1 MKRVILLAALL
12 IPSQAAA
19 DDRHRATIGYATIG
33 AGAAFI
39 AAGTYF
45 GAHAYSLKR
54 DADCTGKLCSQRGL
68 DDIDSARTSATLST
82 ITFGVGIA
90 ALGVG
95 TYLVLSAPK
104 NAATTTGLFITP
116 TSFSFAATF

>member
-12 IPSQAAA
+12 IPNRAAA
-19 DDRHRATIGYATIG
+19 DDGSRATIGYATLG
-33 AGAAFI
+33 GGAAFV
-39 AAGTYF
+39 AAGIYF
-45 GAHAYSLKR
+45 GANAYSLKR
-54 DADCTGKLCSQRGL
+54 DADCNGKLCSARGL

-82 ITFGVGIA
+82 ITLGVGIA

-104 NAATTTGLFITP
+104 SATTTGLIVTP
-116 TSFSFAATF
+116 TSFSFATTF